1 MPAVRILA
9 MICVAMLGALTAAAE
24 SSCAQPA
31 CGSPSAV
38 GLFQPLP
45 SAEAELYRHDYR
57 RIYGGLS
64 IFTAP
69 NGERSIN
76 IGGGLLYVS
85 VLEQRQGWTRIGAN
99 QWVRSEILSNR
110 IFPSDFAGI
119 LLSPGVENAQQLAWT
134 LQNLR
139 GAAAPGGQEDASLP
153 ELPRR
158 SLLKIQATETVDGE
172 TWHQIGADRWAH
184 HSQLAR
190 ILPVE
195 RPAQVETEKWISVDL
210 SEQVAIAY
218 EADEPVFATLVSSG
232 LDAWPTNQGAFQ
244 VYTRFSSVLMSGGG
258 YNDYYFLQDVP
269 YTMYFD
275 GEIALHGAYWHD
287 KFGYPNSHGCVN
299 LSVSDAHWL
308 YHWMQSEYDYE
319 AGDLSGAAVYVY
331 ASGATS

>member
-24 SSCAQPA
+24 SSCAQQP

-57 RIYGGLS
+57 RIYGGLP

-158 SLLKIQATETVDGE
+158 SLVRDPGHRDGRWRNLASDRRGPLGASQSAGAHPAGRAARAGRNREVD
-172 TWHQIGADRWAH
+172 QRR
-184 HSQLAR
+184 SQRAGGHRLR
-190 ILPVE
+190 
-195 RPAQVETEKWISVDL
+195 
-210 SEQVAIAY
+210 
-218 EADEPVFATLVSSG
+218 SG
-232 LDAWPTNQGAFQ
+232 
-244 VYTRFSSVLMSGGG
+244 
-258 YNDYYFLQDVP
+258 
-269 YTMYFD
+269 
-275 GEIALHGAYWHD
+275 
-287 KFGYPNSHGCVN
+287 
-299 LSVSDAHWL
+299 
-308 YHWMQSEYDYE
+308 
-319 AGDLSGAAVYVY
+319 
-331 ASGATS
+331 